1 MGKILAICTSPK
13 RGTVKTEVPSAVLTP
28 EWGIVSDAH
37 GGNWHRQV
45 SLLSAEKI
53 EAFRKKIWVDYGA
66 FGENLVIEGFDF
78 RSLPVTSRFAIGDVV
93 LEMTQI
99 GKECHND
106 CVIKQ
111 QTGECIMPR
120 EGVFARVLKGG
131 EIRVGDEV
139 TLLPPLEDPPLRAA
153 VITLS
158 DKGSRG
164 EREDK
169 SGPLIVEM
177 LTAAGYVV
185 EETMLL
191 PDEAKA
197 LKAQLIRLA
206 DGRQVNLILTTGG
219 TGFSPR
225 DITPEATY
233 AVADRNAPGIAE
245 AMRYHSLSITPRGDA
260 EPRRQCIARQD
271 AHRQPAGQ
279 SESREG
285 EPRVHPAQPRAR
297 RPHRRRSGRRVRP
310 QVNCCPAPASGRE
323 HI

>member
-1 MGKILAICTSPK
+1 MGKLLAICTSPK

-28 EWGIVSDAH
+28 EWGIVEDAH

-45 SLLSAEKI
+45 SMLSAEKI

-66 FGENLVIEGFDF
+66 FGENLVVEGIDF
-78 RSLPVTSRFAIGDVV
+78 RALPVGTLPVTSRFAIGDVV

-111 QTGECIMPR
+111 QTGECIMPH
-120 EGVFARVLKGG
+120 EGVFARVLTGG
-131 EIRVGDEV
+131 EIHVGDEV
-139 TLLPPLEDPPLRAA
+139 TLLPALENPPLRAA

-169 SGPLIVEM
+169 SGPLIAQM

-185 EETMLL
+185 EETMIL

-197 LKAQLIRLA
+197 LKAQLIRMA
-206 DGRQVNLILTTGG
+206 DGRQVNLVLTTGG

-225 DITPEATY
+225 DITPEATC
-233 AVADRNAPGIAE
+233 AIADRNAPGIAE
-245 AMRYHSLSITPRGDA
+245 AMRYHSLSITPRGMLSRGVSVLRGKTLIVNLPGSPKA
-260 EPRRQCIARQD
+260 VQENLEYILPSLEHGVRIA
-271 AHRQPAGQ
+271 AGLD
-279 SESREG
+279 G
-285 EPRVHPAQPRAR
+285 ECAR
-297 RPHRRRSGRRVRP
+297 K
-310 QVNCCPAPASGRE
+310 
-323 HI
+323 